1 MSGYVRMYVWVCARV
16 CTYVCVRPHVWLRA
30 RVCVFACVCV
40 PCVCVC
46 ECVCVPDVDECSEGE
61 GRTRS

>member
-1 MSGYVRMYVWVCARV
+1 MWFVYMENNMSGYVRMYVWVCARV

-40 PCVCVC
+40 PCVCV
-46 ECVCVPDVDECSEGE
+46 
-61 GRTRS
+61 